1 MKGLKR
7 AMQISSGI
15 FCFFGAVLLFS
26 FTVLAVIPLYV
37 DHQQLGNPLIE
48 MFSNLVVASH
58 NLHINTQLFMWMFG
72 GLPAVLLVTC
82 GIVLLSAPR
91 KRAVKYVIAN
101 ILAIVTS
108 ALSLACVFLYQQSFG
123 VELMVLFGTIFVMGC
138 VMLFSLGSL
147 AVKSDKRRAEH
158 NNRRTEHSV
167 TSVAT
172 RTDGSA
178 EKDKQL
184 ASKLQQLK
192 RLLEAKAITQDEY
205 QKLVKKYIDN

>member
-37 DHQQLGNPLIE
+37 DHQQLGQPLIE
-48 MFSNLVVASH
+48 LFNNLVVASH
-58 NLHINTQLFMWMFG
+58 NLHINTELFMWMFG
-72 GLPAVLLVTC
+72 GIPAVVLVVC

-101 ILAIVTS
+101 IIAIVTS
-108 ALSLACVFLYQQSFG
+108 ALGLACVFLYQQSFG
-123 VELMVLFGTIFVMGC
+123 VEMMVLFGTIFVMGC

-147 AVKSDKRRAEH
+147 AVKSDSRRAEH
-158 NNRRTEHSV
+158 NRHTRPDTA
-167 TSVAT
+167 SVAT
-172 RTDGSA
+172 HTEGSA